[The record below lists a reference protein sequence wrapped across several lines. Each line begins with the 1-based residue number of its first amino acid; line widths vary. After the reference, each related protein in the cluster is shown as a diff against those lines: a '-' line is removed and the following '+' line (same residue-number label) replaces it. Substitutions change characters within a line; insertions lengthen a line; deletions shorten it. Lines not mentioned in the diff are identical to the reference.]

1 VTDSHPPKEFRL
13 KRSSSI
19 LTLMRSFSATEKV
32 VFGLLVL
39 VMIVTTITMFS
50 RANSYFLIEVPTH
63 GGSFREGLVGLPRTI
78 NPVLAISDIDR
89 DITSLVYAG
98 LMKYKDGELVPDLAQ
113 SYNISDDG
121 LTYSFTLRTDITF
134 QDGTP
139 VTVDDVIFTI
149 NKIQDATLKS
159 PRRPD
164 WTDVAIK
171 RISPT
176 EISFQ
181 LKQPYTP
188 FITNTTVGI
197 LPKHIW
203 GDLNESEFIF
213 NGHNVEPV
221 GAGSYKIVD
230 ISRDS
235 TSVPTSYTLSTWN
248 NYHGSIPFISSLV
261 LYFFADEANAL
272 EALKTG
278 SIDALSSISA
288 TSAVALPSDSPDTN
302 YRVTSAPLPRIFG
315 VFFNQNNNPVL
326 ADKTVRHAL
335 DLAIDRQTIVDTVLF
350 GYGTPITGPF
360 PVNKTMRRPLT
371 TSTSSNITMAMD
383 ILESKD
389 WKKNQEGIYQVK
401 TKTSTQ
407 RLAFTLYTANTPD
420 LKETAT
426 LLKETWLRLGVDVDV
441 KIFEANDLYQ
451 NIIRTR
457 KYDALLFGEQVG
469 TDRDLYAFWHSS
481 QRTAPGLNV
490 SMYTN
495 SKADALLED
504 IRTTRNET
512 VRSKKYKE
520 FEELIAT
527 DIPALFL
534 YSPDIIYALPKKIRD
549 ATIANVN
556 TPADRWSSIPSWY
569 IMTESVWR
577 WFTNI

>member
-1 VTDSHPPKEFRL
+1 
-13 KRSSSI
+13 
-19 LTLMRSFSATEKV
+19 MRSFSATEKV

-50 RANSYFLIEVPTH
+50 RANSYFLIEVPTQ

-121 LTYSFTLRTDITF
+121 LTYSFTLRTDIAF

-420 LKETAT
+420 LKETAA

-556 TPADRWSSIPSWY
+556 TPADRWNSIPSWY